1 MVAVDYVPPIHK
13 KAKAAA
19 IYGFLYFLIQ
29 FVEELSSMT
38 CWATN
43 HKWRFAQTG
52 SALIEL
58 TGTTLR
64 LVGVVIHLPW
74 AHHPPL
80 LFLHC
85 CPDRVGQYGLKMI
98 LGYRFFYAFSWS
110 PSQYSEKMQIQISQY
125 FWPVT
130 SILIL
135 LQYCSDDHRYFH
147 ITITLWG
154 FQLYDIHCWRR
165 FSVIHVI

>member
-74 AHHPPL
+74 AHYPPL

-98 LGYRFFYAFSWS
+98 LGYRFFMLFHDHPLNTQKKCKFKYHNIFDQL
-110 PSQYSEKMQIQISQY
+110 PQY
-125 FWPVT
+125 W
-130 SILIL
+130 
-135 LQYCSDDHRYFH
+135 YCYN
-147 ITITLWG
+147 IAVMTIGT
-154 FQLYDIHCWRR
+154 FI
-165 FSVIHVI
+165 